1 MAGIYSDCSTREI
14 KITARRYASAV
25 YAVVVCPTVR
35 LSQVGVVSKPLDES
49 SWVWLIS
56 TCSTLRFEENWFP
69 LKIRVLSNSGLEKF
83 RHGKSIAL

>member
-49 SWVWLIS
+49 SWVLAYFHLFH
-56 TCSTLRFEENWFP
+56 TA
-69 LKIRVLSNSGLEKF
+69 F
-83 RHGKSIAL
+83 RGKLVSFKNKGIVELWT